1 MKNTATLALALI
13 AGILIGVWGVPALK
27 AQTGAQ
33 TGGQGAYVIIETH
46 VTDPPAFIQ
55 YVRQEPAALAAYH
68 GRILARALPDAR
80 EGTPPDGDV
89 AIIGF
94 PSAQAANQWFNSP
107 EQAKLAALRQQAA
120 TSRVYVL
127 NGIH

>member
-1 MKNTATLALALI
+1 MKNAATLALTLV
-13 AGILIGVWGVPALK
+13 AGIAIGVWGVPALK
-27 AQTGAQ
+27 AQTG
-33 TGGQGAYVIIETH
+33 GQGAYVIMETH

-89 AIIGF
+89 TLIGF
-94 PSAQAANQWFNSP
+94 ASAEAANQWFNSP
-107 EQAKLAALRQQAA
+107 EQARLAALRQHAA

-127 NGIH
+127 NGVH

>member
-1 MKNTATLALALI
+1 MKKFATLALALA
-13 AGILIGVWGVPALK
+13 AGIAIGAWGIPSLR
-27 AQTGAQ
+27 AQ
-33 TGGQGAYVIIETH
+33 TGGQGAYVVMETH
-46 VTDPPAFIQ
+46 VTDPAEFME
-55 YVRQEPAALAAYH
+55 YVQREPAALAKFH

-89 AIIGF
+89 TLIGF
-94 PSAQAANQWFNSP
+94 ATAEAANQWFNSP
-107 EQAKLAALRQQAA
+107 EEAHLRELRQHSA